1 MFRGIAARSVRSMHR
16 FPAFSPAVFR
26 STATGLVRLNS
37 TKPPKP
43 LESAESSKPTSEET
57 NSQKAPPSARRIALD
72 KADDLR
78 RDWDA
83 KVITYD
89 DFLVKTQNPS
99 EVRIVISSSMNTIY
113 NQPYLGNIYY

>member
-1 MFRGIAARSVRSMHR
+1 MFRGITARSVRSMHR
-16 FPAFSPAVFR
+16 VCAFSPAVSR

-37 TKPPKP
+37 TQPPKP
-43 LESAESSKPTSEET
+43 SEPAESSKPTSEET

-83 KVITYD
+83 KVIAYD

-99 EVRIVISSSMNTIY
+99 EVRIVISSCMNTIY
-113 NQPYLGNIYY
+113 TQSYLGNIYY